1 MIIVR
6 SIMNRYRNFF
16 RYTFLCCAQH
26 HYIPL
31 YNDNDLQLY
40 DIFYLSHIHFQFFF
54 FFFFFEKYIR
64 LLHFFMSSAA
74 LLLIISFFLKLI
86 IFMVCSLKDSQN
98 VFMESLNLYTS
109 CFFSMLLNDDILYI
123 IKPDRICLTNLVVD
137 EFSEWFLHQSIFSI
151 IDSKSA

>member
-1 MIIVR
+1 
-6 SIMNRYRNFF
+6 MNRYRNFF

-40 DIFYLSHIHFQFFF
+40 DIFYLSHIHFQ
-54 FFFFFEKYIR
+54 